1 MKHIL
6 LSLLGFLA
14 LAPTSAN
21 AQAERY
27 ELGRRL
33 KLLEHDWEAHPQP
46 EARKRALADLPKA
59 TKQFLSFQLS
69 EAGRTLDTARF
80 ALLAQEAPA
89 PDRLSIETIF
99 FSPNARLVDAKTEN
113 ITLRFQ
119 QFYKPD
125 SALPEQLQVELQW
138 PNEKPV
144 AVKVEKFPMK
154 VEVSLPKF
162 TGEATDIPL
171 SLIVRAGKHETKHSV
186 LISRIADIA
195 ARIAK
200 LKAIAKDAKAPTI
213 ESATLN
219 DRVDLLTQLLN
230 GQTLETDYPA
240 AKLLLEAEAIANAG
254 LNKSYFTSE
263 KPGQFWFSVPNGK
276 TEQTACRI
284 FVPKNLEM
292 KKPVPVVFALHGAG
306 GSENLFFEGYGAG
319 QIVKECEKRGWLLV
333 ATRSPLGFG
342 FGYGPPVLNIVEV
355 LKERYPID
363 TKNIFLVGHS
373 MGAGHVLSSLNLFPN
388 RFAAAAMLGGG
399 GNVRKPEA
407 FQGLPIFVGV
417 GSEDFALS
425 AAKNLKKGLTDAK
438 ANLTYREYAGIE
450 HMVIVREALP
460 DVFAL
465 FDTLMKPKK

>member
-1 MKHIL
+1 MKQIL
-6 LSLLGFLA
+6 LCVLGLVVLLPSVAF
-14 LAPTSAN
+14 

-33 KLLEHDWEAHPQP
+33 KLLEHEWEAHPAAD
-46 EARKRALADLPKA
+46 ARKRAIADLPKV
-59 TKQFLSFQLS
+59 TKQFFSFQFG

-80 ALLAQEAPA
+80 ALLAKEAPA
-89 PDRLSIETIF
+89 PDRLFMESIF
-99 FSPNARLVDAKTEN
+99 FSPNARLVDAKTEKL
-113 ITLRFQ
+113 TLLFQ
-119 QFYKPD
+119 QFYKPE

-138 PNEKPV
+138 PNEKPF
-144 AVKVEKFPMK
+144 AVKIVKFPMK
-154 VEVSLPKF
+154 VEVSLPKPM
-162 TGEATDIPL
+162 GDATDIPL

-186 LISRIADIA
+186 LISRIANIE

-200 LKAIAKDAKAPTI
+200 LKAIAKETQAPTI

-219 DRVDLLTQLLN
+219 DRADLLTQLLN
-230 GQTLETDYPA
+230 GQALETDYPA
-240 AKLLLEAEAIANAG
+240 AKLLLEAEAIAKAG
-254 LNKSYFTSE
+254 LNKNYFTSE

-284 FVPKNLEM
+284 FVPKNLDT

-342 FGYGPPVLNIVEV
+342 FGSGPPVLNIVEV

-363 TKNIFLVGHS
+363 TKNILLVGHS
-373 MGAGHVLSSLNLFPN
+373 MGAGHVISSLNMFPN

-399 GNVRKPEA
+399 GSVRKAEA
-407 FQGLPIFVGV
+407 FEKLPIFVGV

-425 AAKNLKKGLTDAK
+425 AAKTLKKALTDAQ

-460 DVFAL
+460 DVFAM